1 MSCLA
6 CCGGEW
12 EGSADMPRVLVIE
25 DEDPLRR
32 IIMMNLLRRGYTVTE
47 AENAAAAR
55 DAIACAQAVHRPF
68 DVLLLDLNL
77 PDQTGWDIL
86 RGLDALSDGA
96 GSPYKPHVIIMTAVH
111 PAQRRL
117 EEFRPDALL
126 IKPFPIDALLR
137 SVDRVLATRAESA
150 DAMWAEEQLELSDG

>member
-1 MSCLA
+1 MA
-6 CCGGEW
+6 
-12 EGSADMPRVLVIE
+12 RVLVIE

-32 IIMMNLLRRGYTVTE
+32 IIMMNLVRRGYTVTE
-47 AENAAAAR
+47 AESAAAAR
-55 DAIACAQAVHRPF
+55 DAIVCAHAVHHPF

-86 RGLDALSDGA
+86 RWLDGA
-96 GSPYKPHVIIMTAVH
+96 TQGAGPPHKPHVIVMTAVH

-126 IKPFPIDALLR
+126 IKPFPIDALMR
-137 SVDRVLATRAESA
+137 SVDRVLEPTFGAE
-150 DAMWAEEQLELSDG
+150 AEQEALEVSDG

>member
-1 MSCLA
+1 MA
-6 CCGGEW
+6 
-12 EGSADMPRVLVIE
+12 RILVIE

-32 IIMMNLLRRGYTVTE
+32 IIMMNLVRRGYSVTE
-47 AENAAAAR
+47 AESVAAAR
-55 DAIACAQAVHRPF
+55 DVITCTEAIHQPF

-86 RGLDALSDGA
+86 RWLDGA
-96 GSPYKPHVIIMTAVH
+96 DAGGSPLHRPHVIVMTAVH

-126 IKPFPIDALLR
+126 IKPFPIDALMR
-137 SVDRVLATRAESA
+137 SVERALNPALSAEADREA
-150 DAMWAEEQLELSDG
+150 LEVSDG

>member
-1 MSCLA
+1 MA
-6 CCGGEW
+6 
-12 EGSADMPRVLVIE
+12 RVLVIE

-32 IIMMNLLRRGYTVTE
+32 IIMMNLVRRGYSVTE
-47 AENAAAAR
+47 AESAAAAR
-55 DAIACAQAVHRPF
+55 EAIMCAQAVRQPF
-68 DVLLLDLNL
+68 DALLLDLNL

-86 RGLDALSDGA
+86 RWLDGMAEDVG
-96 GSPYKPHVIIMTAVH
+96 PPRKPHVIVMTAVR

-137 SVDRVLATRAESA
+137 SVDRVLKPRPS
-150 DAMWAEEQLELSDG
+150 AEEEQEALEVSDG